1 MEKKYRKCYYLNH
14 CFKKRFNFAQISVGV
29 HAACLVNYPRPFIGF
44 DNEAE
49 ENMRVNA
56 SNLDS
61 YPASDV
67 FTVLPVIRDF

>member
-1 MEKKYRKCYYLNH
+1 M
-14 CFKKRFNFAQISVGV
+14 GV

-44 DNEAE
+44 DTEAE
-49 ENMRVNA
+49 ENMRVNT

-67 FTVLPVIRDF
+67 FTVMPVSRDF